1 MFSVESVNK
10 VMSIE
15 NDSLIMA
22 HSLQDLSGA
31 AIDRSVNRD
40 NGTVDGATQNGDRT
54 DKGAPAYTFD
64 GTNDGVDIDTASA
77 NCGVWKEGT
86 IFCTARISDSGV
98 WTDSTN
104 RDILHIRANADNT
117 IRLRRAS
124 GNNTLN
130 LRIEASNELH
140 SELVNTSGTL
150 NWFTIAMS
158 WQDSDGDGG
167 TVFYYNGAQDN
178 TATLT
183 SVWDGAAPAT
193 QGGIGYTAT
202 HDAAYWSGSIGPC
215 FAWNKRLTGPQIA
228 LADKFMRG

>member
-15 NDSLIMA
+15 NSSLIFA
-22 HSLQDLSGA
+22 LPLQDLSGA

-40 NGTVDGATQNGDRT
+40 NGTVDGATQNNDRT

-64 GTNDGVDIDTASA
+64 GINDGIDIDTPAS
-77 NCGVWKEGT
+77 NCGVYKEGT
-86 IFCTARISDSGV
+86 IFVSARISSAPV

-104 RDILHIRANADNT
+104 RDILHIRNGADNT
-117 IRLRRAS
+117 VRIRRAT
-124 GNNTLN
+124 GNNDLN

-140 SELVNTSGTL
+140 SELIDTGGILT
-150 NWFTIAMS
+150 WFTLAIA

-167 TVFYYNGAQDN
+167 VFFYYNGAQDS
-178 TATLT
+178 TSTLT
-183 SVWDGAAPAT
+183 SVWDAAAPVN
-193 QGGIGYTAT
+193 QGGLGYTAP
-202 HDAAYWSGSIGPC
+202 HDSAFWAGSIGPC
-215 FAWNKRLTGPQIA
+215 YAWNKRLTGAQIA